1 MKFQGYIRTCC
12 EGTNGL
18 TIHVKA
24 AEELVEIGDLLGTL
38 ILLVLIVLD
47 TSRLIDVIVG

>member
-1 MKFQGYIRTCC
+1 MEFQGYMRTCC

-24 AEELVEIGDLLGTL
+24 AEELVETGDLLSTL
-38 ILLVLIVLD
+38 ILLVLTVLD
-47 TSRLIDVIVG
+47 TSRSIGVIVG

>member
-1 MKFQGYIRTCC
+1 MEFQGYMRTCC

-24 AEELVEIGDLLGTL
+24 AKELVEIEGLLSTL

-47 TSRLIDVIVG
+47 TSRSIDVIVG